1 MEMLRESEYGPVGGL
16 FSEGQGKTALRH
28 SEGCVGLHSATL
40 VVRNF
45 WKLHVEKAEKEIFG
59 LAGLSTLEITGY
71 SSTGS
76 TYEYLYRVSYS
87 YSAYLRATC
96 VQLDLLFTQFL
107 LLSPERTADM
117 LK

>member
-45 WKLHVEKAEKEIFG
+45 WKLHVEKAEK
-59 LAGLSTLEITGY
+59 
-71 SSTGS
+71 
-76 TYEYLYRVSYS
+76 
-87 YSAYLRATC
+87 
-96 VQLDLLFTQFL
+96 
-107 LLSPERTADM
+107 
-117 LK
+117 